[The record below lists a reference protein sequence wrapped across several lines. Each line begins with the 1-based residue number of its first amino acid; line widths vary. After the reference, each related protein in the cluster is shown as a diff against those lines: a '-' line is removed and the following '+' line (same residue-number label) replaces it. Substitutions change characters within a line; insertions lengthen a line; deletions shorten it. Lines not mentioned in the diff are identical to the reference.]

1 MPSGIVGKDWRNDL
15 DIKNSSKIMIILAGD
30 RKVSK
35 YIYDYQAGLKLRI
48 RKEQTNQKNQVTTI
62 SEFWIQKNL
71 YVSFIYI
78 TKNWQASLIAINTEV
93 NIKFLK
99 SNMEYTYG

>member
-15 DIKNSSKIMIILAGD
+15 DIKNSNKIMIILARD
-30 RKVSK
+30 IKVFK

-62 SEFWIQKNL
+62 SEFWIQKNW
-71 YVSFIYI
+71 YVSFICI
-78 TKNWQASLIAINTEV
+78 TQNWQDSLTPINTKV

-99 SNMEYTYG
+99 TT